1 MVTEDASRD
10 IESDSDSLFELEIE
24 SDGVTS
30 PFVFEPQLEHKRPV
44 IILLSWRMHV
54 LNDKKCDI
62 FAMVWGIRCVTA
74 NLV

>member
-30 PFVFEPQLEHKRPV
+30 PFVFEP
-44 IILLSWRMHV
+44 
-54 LNDKKCDI
+54 
-62 FAMVWGIRCVTA
+62 
-74 NLV
+74 